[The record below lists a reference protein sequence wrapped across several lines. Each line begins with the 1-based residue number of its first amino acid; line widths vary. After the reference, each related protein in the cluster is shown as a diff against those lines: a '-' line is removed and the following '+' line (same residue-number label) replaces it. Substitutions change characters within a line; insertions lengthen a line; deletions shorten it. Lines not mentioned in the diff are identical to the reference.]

1 MSQTYPETRVSE
13 AEERQELQTILQS
26 GVLKKA
32 PNLQGFLEFVAEEHF
47 AGRADGVK
55 EYNIAVRALHR
66 PESFDPESDTIVRVT
81 AHGLRK
87 KLEQYY
93 ATEGINHAIHILLPA
108 GKYVLLF
115 VCKQQYSG
123 PALEVPNPPS
133 NLEIPLPP
141 IPSAT
146 PPRRRLWVGLG
157 IAAVL
162 ILTLLGMYLAKYRQ
176 QARVAKIE
184 SVALTHRV
192 GQDTIMRLRFGAS
205 KRLYLDAAG
214 QPWIAEQYC
223 YGGTL
228 FVHAGH
234 EIQGTDDQE
243 IFQEGREGKFQCRI
257 PVRPGIYQLQL
268 LFADTAGDKEAA
280 RQVVFTINNQPADAL
295 DVVDEA
301 GGNDIAIGKVYAG
314 IRPMADG
321 AIHLDFVSDGS
332 FVNAIEIAPSKSEG
346 GQPIRMLAGPE
357 VFLDDGGNSWL
368 PERFFRGGR
377 RTVHLDNLPREANSR
392 LFAWERYGHF
402 HYYLPVIPGR
412 KYRVRLYFSEGWF
425 GTGNGGPGGIGSRVF
440 DVYCNGAT
448 LLKDFDI
455 LKQQRGGSV
464 VITSHGVQ
472 PTAHG
477 MLELY
482 FTPVKNYPLINAIE
496 VSPEG

>member
-1 MSQTYPETRVSE
+1 MFAAWLLRVRRMSLTYLETRVGE
-13 AEERQELQTILQS
+13 ANERQELQTILQS
-26 GVLKKA
+26 GILKKA
-32 PNLQGFLEFVAEEHF
+32 PNLQSFLEFVAEEHF
-47 AGRADGVK
+47 AGRADTVK

-81 AHGLRK
+81 AHALRK

-93 ATEGINHAIHILLPA
+93 ATEGIDHTVHIHLPA

-115 VCKQQYSG
+115 VCRQRDLG
-123 PALEVPNPPS
+123 AALEVPNPPS
-133 NLEIPLPP
+133 GLEGPPP

-157 IAAVL
+157 IAAVATL
-162 ILTLLGMYLAKYRQ
+162 SLLGMYVAKYRQ
-176 QARVAKIE
+176 QAAAKIG
-184 SVALTHRV
+184 SSAATHGV
-192 GQDTIMRLRFGAS
+192 GQDTIMRLRFGAN
-205 KRLYLDAAG
+205 KRFYLDAAG

-223 YGGTL
+223 NGGTP

-268 LFADTAGDKEAA
+268 LFADTAGDREAA

-332 FVNAIEIAPSKSEG
+332 FVNAIEITPSESEG
-346 GQPIRMLAGPE
+346 GQPIRMLAGPAVVIDE
-357 VFLDDGGNSWL
+357 GGNSWL

-377 RTVHLDNLPREANSR
+377 RAFHLDNLPKEANSK
-392 LFAWERYGHF
+392 LFGWERYGHF
-402 HYYLPVIPGR
+402 HYSLPVVPGR
-412 KYRVRLYFSEGWF
+412 EYRVRLYFSEGWF

-440 DVYCNGAT
+440 DVYCNGTT

-455 LKQQRGGSV
+455 LKQQRGGGSV
-464 VITSHGVQ
+464 VITSHRVQ

-482 FTPVKNYPLINAIE
+482 FTP
-496 VSPEG
+496 